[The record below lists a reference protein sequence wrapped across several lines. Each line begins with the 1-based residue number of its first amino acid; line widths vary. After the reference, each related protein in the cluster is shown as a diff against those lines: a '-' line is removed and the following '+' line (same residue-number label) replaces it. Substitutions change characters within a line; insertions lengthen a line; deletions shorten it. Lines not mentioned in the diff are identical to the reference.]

1 MKRMLALLLAA
12 LLLLGTLPALAAEYT
27 LDEKL
32 YKQVKDGSG
41 LKITLKTQKTGGAFS
56 VLDAPTNAMLS
67 ALLPGAELAIRHLKG
82 VGTMKGQ
89 EETELVLTRNG
100 QPFLDVRHLAD
111 SQYEQLSSSLF
122 GAARYVDRKDGGA
135 LMAMLTGQDPTWPP
149 IEGILLK
156 LNTAESTWQG
166 AVARKLDAYSV
177 KLTVWMQAFT
187 KTETVYDAANNP
199 QTKITVTV
207 PAPQLKAQVKQM
219 LLDMYADTELLA
231 LLAQE
236 MSAREAAAYLQP
248 GMMNSFFQTLDLLPL
263 TGDLVSERL
272 LDAKGEVIKNT
283 LTLPL
288 GGARGLARALYTYT
302 MKDTGAQTEI
312 VLEHT
317 ARNPENQKGAVTAL
331 VYEGGDNAATGEI
344 SYRGTLSLQPEP
356 GSDAF
361 TVDNAEGD
369 VPARVYAFNLLYAPE
384 NEVVDQAASSSTRD
398 FAFTLRI
405 APQGEDQTSPQSIKA
420 AIKLSSR
427 LNSRSATYFTGE
439 ITWQDEGTG
448 AEIKAD
454 ISGNTAPP
462 WSMEPVNPAGATR
475 LDTLSAAQLKQT
487 GETVQGAFLA
497 ALTALVMQMV
507 TPATTTP

>member
-1 MKRMLALLLAA
+1 MKRMLALLLTAV
-12 LLLLGTLPALAAEYT
+12 LLLGTLPAFAAEYT

-41 LKITLKTQKTGGAFS
+41 LKITLKTQKTGGSFT
-56 VLDAPTNAMLS
+56 VLDAPTNAILT

-89 EETELVLTRNG
+89 EETELVLSKNS
-100 QPFLDVRHLAD
+100 QPLFDLRHLAD
-111 SQYEQLSSSLF
+111 SQFEQLSSSLF
-122 GAARYVDRKDGGA
+122 GATRYVDRKDGGA
-135 LMAMLTGQDPTWPP
+135 LMAMITGQDPTWPP
-149 IEGILLK
+149 AEGILLK

-207 PAPQLKAQVKQM
+207 PAAQLKAQVKQM

-272 LDAKGEVIKNT
+272 LNAKGEVIKNT

-288 GGARGLARALYTYT
+288 GGARGLSRAFYTYT
-302 MKDTGAQTEI
+302 LKDTGPETEI
-312 VLEHT
+312 LLEHV
-317 ARNPENQKGAVTAL
+317 AKNPENQKGAVTAL
-331 VYEGGDNAATGEI
+331 VYRGGETPGTKEI
-344 SYRGTLSLQPEP
+344 TYQGTLSLQPEP

-369 VPARVYAFNLLYAPE
+369 VPARVYSFNLLYAPE
-384 NEVVDQAASSSTRD
+384 DEVVDQAASSSTRD
-398 FAFTLRI
+398 FALTLRI
-405 APQGEDQTSPQSIKA
+405 APQGEDQVNPQNIKA
-420 AIKLSSR
+420 NIKLSSR

-439 ITWQDEGTG
+439 LTWKDEGTG

-462 WSMEPVNPAGATR
+462 WSMEPVNAAGATR
-475 LDTLSAAQLKQT
+475 LDSMSAAQLKQT
-487 GETVQGAFLA
+487 GETVQAAILT
-497 ALTALVMQMV
+497 ALTALMMA
-507 TPATTTP
+507 PAITTTTP